1 MRRNA
6 FGSNGASVV
15 SSSLT
20 PARAERPKPS
30 MRPPP
35 IAAVAM
41 RKLRREVETASVELD
56 GVFISC
62 LRVIGDSAQ
71 VSSRDAGSLFD
82 RGADARVGAAAA
94 NIPGHRIVDVGV
106 ARFGV
111 AG

>member
-15 SSSLT
+15 NSSLT

-41 RKLRREVETASVELD
+41 RKLRREVKAASVEFD
-56 GVFISC
+56 GVFISG
-62 LRVIGDSAQ
+62 LRAVGDAAQ
-71 VSSRDAGSLFD
+71 VSSRYASRPFD
-82 RGADARVGAAAA
+82 RGADAGVGAAAA
-94 NIPGHRIVDVGV
+94 NIPRH
-106 ARFGV
+106 
-111 AG
+111 